1 MTATGISPAAG
12 TREENG
18 LTQTERTQEMITLDI
33 EVGSK
38 QHAKITLNPMMVSD
52 DQITLSDGGQYFL
65 TLTREQLTDLVS
77 KMDEEFERNKHED

>member
-1 MTATGISPAAG
+1 
-12 TREENG
+12 
-18 LTQTERTQEMITLDI
+18 MITLDI

-38 QHAKITLNPMMVSD
+38 QHEKITLNPMMVSD

>member
-1 MTATGISPAAG
+1 
-12 TREENG
+12 
-18 LTQTERTQEMITLDI
+18 MITLDI
-33 EVGSK
+33 EVVPK
-38 QHAKITLNPMMVSD
+38 QYKTITLNPMMISD